1 MHSMSCWFC
10 RYGYTNRCGK
20 SLALGTQQIDG
31 GQAQF
36 VRVPD
41 ADGTLLLA
49 PPHMGDDL
57 LVMMSD
63 IFPTGYYGAM
73 RAIEYFQQPGDQVP
87 PTWSD
92 PSSVK
97 PFKRFFEKQ
106 PLSETVFVCIGCGI
120 VGLCGILTASVKGVG
135 TVFCVDSV
143 DDRLEQGAKMGGTPL
158 KLGKDDINGI
168 VLAATNG
175 RGADAVIESV
185 GNQLALRSAFDL
197 LRPCGVL
204 SSVGFHQG
212 ELPFTALKCYQ
223 KNFK

>member
-1 MHSMSCWFC
+1 MYSMSCWFC
-10 RYGYTNRCGK
+10 RYGHTNRCGK
-20 SLALGTQQIDG
+20 SLALGTQQIDS

-49 PPHMGDDL
+49 PADMEDEL

-63 IFPTGYYGAM
+63 IYPTGYYGAM
-73 RAIEYFQQPGDQVP
+73 RAIEYFRQPGDQVS
-87 PTWSD
+87 TRSD
-92 PSSVK
+92 SNSVESS
-97 PFKRFFEKQ
+97 KRLFEKQ
-106 PLSETVFVCIGCGI
+106 PLSSAVFVCVGCGI
-120 VGLCGILTASVKGVG
+120 VGLCGILTASVKSVG

-158 KLGKDDINGI
+158 KLGKDDIRGA
-168 VLAATNG
+168 VLAATDG

-185 GNQLALRSAFDL
+185 GNQAALRSAFDL

-212 ELPFTALKCYQ
+212 ELPFLALECYQ
-223 KNFK
+223 ENFK